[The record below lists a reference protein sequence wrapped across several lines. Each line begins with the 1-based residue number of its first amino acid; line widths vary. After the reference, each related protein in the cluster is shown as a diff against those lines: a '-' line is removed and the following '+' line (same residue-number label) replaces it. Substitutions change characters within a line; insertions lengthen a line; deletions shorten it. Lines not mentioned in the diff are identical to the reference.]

1 LLLVVVAAEVCERL
15 MSLEVD
21 LDYMGGEV
29 ARPDGGHLEGGVQVL
44 AGAPAVKLTRAR
56 INVRGAVGLDP
67 RLGLEYAG
75 AGAVTVKGNSL
86 EHAAHG
92 LDAVFA
98 NTCVLSD
105 ILH

>member
-1 LLLVVVAAEVCERL
+1 MRWPEE
-15 MSLEVD
+15 
-21 LDYMGGEV
+21 
-29 ARPDGGHLEGGVQVL
+29 GHKVGGVQVL
-44 AGAPAVKLTRAR
+44 AGALAVELARAHVD
-56 INVRGAVGLDP
+56 VRGAVGLDP

-86 EHAAHG
+86 DHAPCG

-98 NTCVLSD
+98 STCVLPD